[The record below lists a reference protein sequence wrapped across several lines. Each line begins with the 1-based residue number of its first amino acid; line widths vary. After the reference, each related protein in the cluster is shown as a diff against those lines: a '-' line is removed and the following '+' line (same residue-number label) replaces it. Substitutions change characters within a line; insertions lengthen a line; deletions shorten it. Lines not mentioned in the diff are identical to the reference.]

1 MLYEHIIC
9 SALSLTTSFYL
20 DLTFDCLAKVD
31 VFHELRRR
39 DIDCG
44 HMLTLFATI
53 HEKNSRRNKAVAK
66 NLSASKK
73 EGSKLNKMIDSL
85 DGSAEEKRA
94 LLDIFMPGSLFRFC
108 FDLSSLAFIIYFCC
122 LVPYNLAFRAEEV
135 AHIVPFNIAA
145 DMFFIVDLYLRS
157 TFFAFTRNGSVCT
170 DKKSILQE
178 YMKSGMVIDV
188 LSCLSI
194 LEIFV
199 SILPLR
205 LLSLLRI
212 VRISSFIKK
221 ICDHLALRGIRISLA
236 TNLLGKIILFYA
248 LTNHWVACMW
258 FIIHRHVERN
268 VENTWATSDCPFGGE
283 AGSEGCL
290 ATWDN
295 VLGEHNICNQSML
308 DCYLR
313 ALHFSLTTL
322 STVGYGE

>member
-1 MLYEHIIC
+1 
-9 SALSLTTSFYL
+9 
-20 DLTFDCLAKVD
+20 
-31 VFHELRRR
+31 
-39 DIDCG
+39 
-44 HMLTLFATI
+44 MLTLFASI
-53 HEKNSRRNKAVAK
+53 HEKNSSRNQAVAK
-66 NLSASKK
+66 NLGLSKK
-73 EGSKLNKMIDSL
+73 DGTKLNKMIDSV
-85 DGSAEEKRA
+85 DDSTEEKRA

-108 FDLSSLAFIIYFCC
+108 IDLSSLALIIYFCC

-135 AHIVPFNIAA
+135 ARVVPFDVA
-145 DMFFIVDLYLRS
+145 VDLYFMVDMYLRS
-157 TFFAFTRNGSVCT
+157 TCFAFTRNGSVCT

-178 YMKSGMVIDV
+178 YIKSGMVVDV

-194 LEIFV
+194 LEVFV
-199 SILPLR
+199 SVLPLR
-205 LLSLLRI
+205 LLSLLR
-212 VRISSFIKK
+212 VFRISSFIKK
-221 ICDHLALRGIRISLA
+221 IRDHLALREIRISLA

-258 FIIHRHVERN
+258 FIIHRFVERN
-268 VENTWATSDCPFGGE
+268 VENTWATSDCPLGGE

-295 VLGEHNICNQSML
+295 VLGEHNVCNQSMS